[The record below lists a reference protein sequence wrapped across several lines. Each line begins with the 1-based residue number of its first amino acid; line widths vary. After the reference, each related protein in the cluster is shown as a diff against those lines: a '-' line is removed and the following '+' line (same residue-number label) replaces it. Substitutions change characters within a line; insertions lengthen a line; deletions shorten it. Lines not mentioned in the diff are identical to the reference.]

1 MRDAPPRSPFGGG
14 GNCCPCCWSS
24 VLSRHPRLSA
34 SSYLAGLSWVRTHS
48 GSPRE
53 VDDRSGAKKAWRA
66 RSRTVGTDDSR
77 LTPCEPWSV
86 SHITVPI
93 PLSSRGQN
101 LSNSSKLYK
110 TALLPSQVP
119 CLINSALSFLF
130 FLLFSLKAVFR
141 LIEPSSG

>member
-1 MRDAPPRSPFGGG
+1 MKWMIEVGLKRRGEPAPGQLELMILGSHLV
-14 GNCCPCCWSS
+14 S
-24 VLSRHPRLSA
+24 L
-34 SSYLAGLSWVRTHS
+34 GLC
-48 GSPRE
+48 
-53 VDDRSGAKKAWRA
+53 
-66 RSRTVGTDDSR
+66 
-77 LTPCEPWSV
+77 LTS
-86 SHITVPI
+86 VPI

-101 LSNSSKLYK
+101 LSNSSELYK